1 MRRIIPALVLVA
13 LAAAGCGSTPDTPV
27 TPEPTGAQ
35 RIVSLSP
42 VHTEMLFA
50 IGAGAQVVA
59 VDELS
64 NYPTDAPT
72 TDLSGYTPNAEAV
85 AAYQPDL
92 VVLSYDTGGFV
103 EQLKA
108 LDIDVYLAAGA
119 DTVDDA
125 YQQLTDLGG
134 LTGHQ
139 DEAAEVVDS
148 MKHDLA
154 DLVSQVKPRAT
165 PLTYF
170 YEVDPSL
177 FTATSQTFVG
187 TLFTAAGL
195 ENIADAGN
203 EANPWP
209 QLSEEVVLAAD
220 PDVIFTTDG
229 KTAADLAARPGWST
243 LTAVRTGAVVA
254 LDADIASRW
263 GPRIVD
269 LQRDIIKAIADIP
282 AS

>member
-1 MRRIIPALVLVA
+1 VRRIIPVLLLVSI
-13 LAAAGCGSTPDTPV
+13 AAAGCGSSTPDS
-27 TPEPTGAQ
+27 PEPTGAA

-50 IGAGAQVVA
+50 IGAGSQVVA

-64 NYPTDAPT
+64 NYPTDAPRT
-72 TDLSGYTPNAEAV
+72 ELSGFTPNAEAV

-92 VVLSYDTGGFV
+92 VVLSYDTADIV
-103 EQLKA
+103 NQLKA
-108 LDIDVYLAAGA
+108 LDIDVYLATGA

-125 YQQLTDLGG
+125 YEQLTELGE
-134 LTGHQ
+134 LTGHA
-139 DEAAEVVDS
+139 DEAAGLVDEI
-148 MKHDLA
+148 KGDLA
-154 DLVSQVKPRAT
+154 DLVAEVSPRST

-170 YEVDPSL
+170 YEVDSSL

-195 ENIADAGN
+195 ANIADAGN
-203 EANPWP
+203 EGNPWP
-209 QLSEEVVLAAD
+209 QLSEEVILAAD
-220 PDVIFTTDG
+220 PDLIFTTDG
-229 KTAADLAARPGWST
+229 QTAAELAARPGWST
-243 LTAVRTGAVVA
+243 LTAVRTGAVIE

-269 LQRDIIKAIADIP
+269 LQRDIVKAANSAP
-282 AS
+282 ES